1 MSTFVQMAINGL
13 ALGSVYAL
21 MALGFTVIFRA
32 AGTMNFAQ
40 GSVMLLGG
48 LLVARLHDSLGFW
61 GALAVAALVTAALS
75 VLEALLLRAARKRDI
90 ASLAIMTI
98 GFNTM
103 LLAEMSRQI
112 GVDVLSLGDPWGS
125 EILEFSGITVAQ
137 TRVASLAIAGLLIA
151 AFFAA
156 FRYSRWGLAMRAS
169 AMDPEAA
176 ALMGIRR
183 SRLELSG
190 WAVAGAL
197 AAVAVAFL
205 SAFPSQGLDQT
216 TGEIALAAFPAAI
229 IGGLGNPAGAL
240 VGSLLI
246 GVTEAA
252 AATYQNDLTILGSG
266 LSLIAPYAVMVVVLL
281 VRPQGLLGTRDISRV

>member
-1 MSTFVQMAINGL
+1 MAINGL

-48 LLVARLHDSLGFW
+48 LLVARLHDSIGFW
-61 GALAVAALVTAALS
+61 GALVVAALVTAALS
-75 VLEALLLRAARKRDI
+75 ILEALLLRAARKRDI

-112 GVDVLSLGDPWGS
+112 GVEVLGLGDPWGS
-125 EILEFSGITVAQ
+125 NIVEFAGITVAQ
-137 TRVASLAIAGLLIA
+137 TRVASLVIAGVLIGG
-151 AFFAA
+151 FFAA
-156 FRYSRWGLAMRAS
+156 FRYTRWGLAMRAS

-183 SRLELSG
+183 GRLELSG
-190 WAVAGAL
+190 WAIAGAL
-197 AAVAVAFL
+197 ATVAVAFL
-205 SAFPSQGLDQT
+205 AVFPSQGLDQT

-240 VGSLLI
+240 AGSLLI
-246 GVTEAA
+246 GLTEAA

-266 LSLIAPYAVMVVVLL
+266 LSLIAPYVLMVAVLL
-281 VRPQGLLGTRDISRV
+281 FRPQGLLGTREISRV

>member
-1 MSTFVQMAINGL
+1 MSTFIQMVINGL

-48 LLVARLHDSLGFW
+48 LLVARLQEPLGFW
-61 GALAVAALVTAALS
+61 GALVVAAAVTAVVS
-75 VLEALLLRAARKRDI
+75 VLEALLLKAAKKRDI

-98 GFNTM
+98 GFNTVA
-103 LLAEMSRQI
+103 LAELSRQI

-125 EILEFSGITVAQ
+125 RILDVFGITVAQ
-137 TRVASLAIAGLLIA
+137 TRVASLVIAGVLIG
-151 AFFAA
+151 AFFLA
-156 FRYSRWGLAMRAS
+156 FRYTRWGLSMRAS

-183 SRLELSG
+183 GRLELSG
-190 WAVAGAL
+190 WAIAGVL
-197 AAVAVAFL
+197 AAVAVMFL
-205 SAFPSQGLDQT
+205 AAFPNQGLSQT
-216 TGEIALAAFPAAI
+216 TGEVALAAFPAAI

-252 AATYQNDLTILGSG
+252 AGTYQNDMSILGSG
-266 LSLIAPYAVMVVVLL
+266 LSLIAPYVVMVAVLL
-281 VRPQGLLGTRDISRV
+281 FRPQGLLGAKEASRV

>member
-1 MSTFVQMAINGL
+1 MSTLAQMAINGM
-13 ALGSVYAL
+13 ALGSIYAL

-48 LLVARLHDSLGFW
+48 LLVARLHEPLGFW
-61 GALAVAALVTAALS
+61 AALVVAALATAALS
-75 VLEALLLRAARKRDI
+75 VVEALLLRAARKRDI

-125 EILEFSGITVAQ
+125 NIVEFAGITVAQ
-137 TRVASLAIAGLLIA
+137 TRVASLVIAGVLIG

-156 FRYSRWGLAMRAS
+156 FRYSRWGLSMRAS

-183 SRLELSG
+183 RRLELSG
-190 WAVAGAL
+190 WAIAGVL

-205 SAFPSQGLDQT
+205 AVFPNQGLDQT

-266 LSLIAPYAVMVVVLL
+266 LSLIAPYAVMVAVLL
-281 VRPQGLLGTRDISRV
+281 VRPQGLLGSREISRV

>member
-1 MSTFVQMAINGL
+1 MSTFIQMVINGL

-48 LLVARLHDSLGFW
+48 LLVARLQEPLGFW
-61 GALAVAALVTAALS
+61 GALVVAAAVTAVVS
-75 VLEALLLRAARKRDI
+75 VLEALLLKAAKKRDI

-98 GFNTM
+98 GFNTVA
-103 LLAEMSRQI
+103 LAELSRQI

-125 EILEFSGITVAQ
+125 RILDVFGITVAQ
-137 TRVASLAIAGLLIA
+137 TRVASLVIAGVLIG
-151 AFFAA
+151 AFFLA
-156 FRYSRWGLAMRAS
+156 FRYTRWGLSMRAS

-183 SRLELSG
+183 GRLELSG
-190 WAVAGAL
+190 WAIAGVL
-197 AAVAVAFL
+197 AAVAVMFL
-205 SAFPSQGLDQT
+205 AAFPNQGLSQT
-216 TGEIALAAFPAAI
+216 TGEVALAAFPAAI

-252 AATYQNDLTILGSG
+252 AGTYQNDLSVLGSG
-266 LSLIAPYAVMVVVLL
+266 LSLIAPYVVMVVVLL
-281 VRPQGLLGTRDISRV
+281 FRPQGLLGAKEVSRV

>member
-1 MSTFVQMAINGL
+1 MSTLAQMAINGM
-13 ALGSVYAL
+13 ALGSIYAL

-48 LLVARLHDSLGFW
+48 LLVARLHEPLGFW
-61 GALAVAALVTAALS
+61 AALIVAALATAALS
-75 VLEALLLRAARKRDI
+75 VVEALLLRAARKRDI

-125 EILEFSGITVAQ
+125 NIVEFAGITVAQ
-137 TRVASLAIAGLLIA
+137 TRVASLVIAGVLIG

-156 FRYSRWGLAMRAS
+156 FRYSRWGLSMRAS

-183 SRLELSG
+183 RRLELSG
-190 WAVAGAL
+190 WAIAGVL

-205 SAFPSQGLDQT
+205 AVFPNQGLDQT

-266 LSLIAPYAVMVVVLL
+266 LSLIAPYAVMVAVLL
-281 VRPQGLLGTRDISRV
+281 VRPQGLLGSREISRV

>member
-1 MSTFVQMAINGL
+1 MTTFIQMVINGL

-21 MALGFTVIFRA
+21 MALGFTIIFRA

-40 GSVMLLGG
+40 GSVMMLGG
-48 LLVARLHDSLGFW
+48 LLVVRLHDALGFW
-61 GALAVAALVTAALS
+61 GALVVAAAITAVFS
-75 VLEALLLRAARKRDI
+75 VLEALLLRAAKRRDL

-98 GFNTM
+98 GFNTVA
-103 LLAEMSRQI
+103 LAELSRQI
-112 GVDVLSLGDPWGS
+112 GVDVLTPGDPWGS
-125 EILEFSGITVAQ
+125 RILDLSGITVAQ
-137 TRVASLAIAGLLIA
+137 TRVASLVIAGVLIA
-151 AFFAA
+151 AFFLA
-156 FRYSRWGLAMRAS
+156 FRYTRWGLSMRAS

-183 SRLELSG
+183 GRLELSG
-190 WAVAGAL
+190 WAIAGVL
-197 AAVAVAFL
+197 AAVAVVFL
-205 SAFPSQGLDQT
+205 AAFPNQGLSQT

-252 AATYQNDLTILGSG
+252 AGTYQNDLSVLGSG
-266 LSLIAPYAVMVVVLL
+266 LSLIAPYVVMVVVLL
-281 VRPQGLLGTRDISRV
+281 FRPQGLLGAKEVSRV

>member
-1 MSTFVQMAINGL
+1 MSTFVQMVINGL

-48 LLVARLHDSLGFW
+48 LLVARLHEPLGFW
-61 GALAVAALVTAALS
+61 GALVVAAGVTAAVS
-75 VLEALLLRAARKRDI
+75 VLEALLIRAAKKRDL

-98 GFNTM
+98 GFNTVA
-103 LLAEMSRQI
+103 LAELSRQI
-112 GVDVLSLGDPWGS
+112 DVDVLSLGDPWGS
-125 EILEFSGITVAQ
+125 RIVDLFDITVAQ
-137 TRVASLAIAGLLIA
+137 TRVASLLIAGVLIA
-151 AFFAA
+151 AFFLA
-156 FRYSRWGLAMRAS
+156 FRYTRWGLAMRAS

-176 ALMGIRR
+176 ALMGVRR
-183 SRLELSG
+183 GRLELSG
-190 WAVAGAL
+190 WAIAGVL
-197 AAVAVAFL
+197 AAVAVTFL
-205 SAFPSQGLDQT
+205 AAFPNQGLSQT
-216 TGEIALAAFPAAI
+216 TGEVALAAFPAAI

-252 AATYQNDLTILGSG
+252 AGTYQNDLSILGSG
-266 LSLIAPYAVMVVVLL
+266 LSLIAPYVVMVAVLL
-281 VRPQGLLGTRDISRV
+281 FRPQGLLGAKEASRV

>member
-1 MSTFVQMAINGL
+1 LSTFVQMAINGL
-13 ALGSVYAL
+13 ALGSIYAL

-61 GALAVAALVTAALS
+61 GALAVAALATAALS
-75 VLEALLLRAARKRDI
+75 IGEALLLRAARKRDI

-98 GFNTM
+98 GFNTL

-112 GVDVLSLGDPWGS
+112 GVDVLSIGDPWGS
-125 EILEFSGITVAQ
+125 NIVDFAGITVAQ
-137 TRVASLAIAGLLIA
+137 TRVASLVIAGILIG

-156 FRYSRWGLAMRAS
+156 FRYTRWGLAMRAS

-183 SRLELSG
+183 RRLEMSG
-190 WAVAGAL
+190 WAIAGAL
-197 AAVAVAFL
+197 AAVAVVFL
-205 SAFPSQGLDQT
+205 AAFPSQGLDQT

-252 AATYQNDLTILGSG
+252 AATYQNDLAVLGSG

-281 VRPQGLLGTRDISRV
+281 VRPQGLLGSREISRV